1 MIKQRQPKRRGSD
14 RLRYTVIFDGK
25 AYACHEVRNQID
37 LININIMNKDL
48 KAGEFV

>member
-25 AYACHEVRNQID
+25 AYACHEVRNQIKID
-37 LININIMNKDL
+37 IINKDL
-48 KAGEFV
+48 IAGEIV